1 MRNALLAL
9 VALTL
14 GAAACPA
21 QTQNWADKMFK
32 EGTTHDFGNVPHGAQ
47 LYYRFPMT
55 NIYAVPLQI
64 INVRT
69 SCGCITAS
77 ASPQTLQPRE
87 SGYIEVTMDA
97 RRFTGAKSVMVY
109 VTVGPEFTST
119 AELRVSATS
128 RADIVF
134 NPGQVSF
141 GVVSRGDTPTQTMDV
156 EYAGALD
163 WRVDGV
169 NPNGGP
175 FDVTLEE
182 LYRRPGQVGYRVKVA
197 LQGKAPVGALKQEI
211 YLKTNDPATP
221 LVPVLVE
228 AVVQAT
234 LTVSPDP
241 LKLPDM
247 AVGQEVPRK
256 VIVRGTRPFNILAV
270 EGAGDGI
277 TVATPL
283 PSPQPQVQ
291 HTLLLRCQATKPGDV
306 RRQLQIKTDLQAAP
320 VSFTVEGKV
329 LP

>member
-9 VALTL
+9 VALSL

-21 QTQNWADKMFK
+21 QSWADKMFK
-32 EGTTHDFGNVPHGAQ
+32 EGTAHDFGNVPHGSQ

-64 INVRT
+64 IDVHA
-69 SCGCITAS
+69 SCGCITANPS
-77 ASPQTLQPRE
+77 ARTLQPRE
-87 SGYIEVTMDA
+87 TGYIEVTMDA
-97 RRFTGAKSVMVY
+97 RKFTGAKSVRVN

-119 AELRVSATS
+119 AELRISATS

-134 NPGQVSF
+134 NPGQVTF
-141 GVVSRGDTPTQTMDV
+141 GVVSRGDTPTQTIDV

-163 WRVDGV
+163 WRADGV
-169 NPNGGP
+169 NANGGP

-197 LQGKAPVGALKQEI
+197 LQTKAPVGALKQEI

-228 AVVQAT
+228 AMVQAT

-256 VIVRGTRPFNILAV
+256 VIVRGSRPFNILAV
-270 EGAGDGI
+270 EGARDGI

-291 HTLLLRCQATKPGDV
+291 HTVLLRCQATKPGDV

-320 VSFTVEGKV
+320 VTVTVEGKV